1 MVNRPKIIAQVGVS
15 PGSVVGA
22 AGLGGGVVTYG
33 IMTNCS
39 TRVEFNNYKASYLL
53 L

>member
-1 MVNRPKIIAQVGVS
+1 MSAE
-15 PGSVVGA
+15 
-22 AGLGGGVVTYG
+22 VTRK

>member
-1 MVNRPKIIAQVGVS
+1 V
-15 PGSVVGA
+15 
-22 AGLGGGVVTYG
+22 GGGVVTNV

>member
-1 MVNRPKIIAQVGVS
+1 MVNLPRIIAQVGVRPES
-15 PGSVVGA
+15 FRGDAGWG
-22 AGLGGGVVTYG
+22 AGLVTHV